1 MNIIIGNI
9 CSTISKVYIR
19 IYSEEQNR
27 VNGGIIVKT
36 KTSYSKQCTRI
47 SGSSKAWPAKPLNAK
62 TAEVI
67 RAAAGEDA
75 IRLIKIMAGRRNVSE
90 FRIVESAR
98 LDIQKVRN
106 LLYKLHSSNLA
117 DYKRV
122 KDNKKGIYVSYWTF
136 NKAMVD
142 ELFAKLHQEKLQRFR
157 ERLDVET
164 SNANCFFICPA
175 ACMRADFAR
184 AEQQRF
190 RCDECGQLLAQEDN
204 TRTIDVLRERIRE
217 METAVA

>member
-1 MNIIIGNI
+1 M
-9 CSTISKVYIR
+9 
-19 IYSEEQNR
+19 
-27 VNGGIIVKT
+27 KT
-36 KTSYSKQCTRI
+36 KISYSKQYKRN
-47 SGSSKAWPAKPLNAK
+47 SGIYKAGLVKPLNAK

-75 IRLIKIMAGRRNVSE
+75 IKLIKIMAGGGNVSE
-90 FRIVESAR
+90 FRIVKNAR

-136 NKAMVD
+136 NKAMVE

-164 SNANCFFICPA
+164 SNANCFFTCPA
-175 ACMRADFAR
+175 ACTRADFAR

-190 RCDECGQLLAQEDN
+190 RCEECGQLLAQEDN
-204 TRTIDVLRERIRE
+204 TRTIDVLREKIRE
-217 METAVA
+217 MEAAPA

>member
-1 MNIIIGNI
+1 MKAGTRSRQGNG
-9 CSTISKVYIR
+9 
-19 IYSEEQNR
+19 YS
-27 VNGGIIVKT
+27 
-36 KTSYSKQCTRI
+36 RI
-47 SGSSKAWPAKPLNAK
+47 SGRPVGNSKAGLVKPLNAK

-75 IRLIKIMAGRRNVSE
+75 IRLIKIMASGRNVSE
-90 FRIVESAR
+90 FTIVKSAR

-136 NKAMVD
+136 NKAMV
-142 ELFAKLHQEKLQRFR
+142 EGLFAKLHQEKLQRFR

-164 SNANCFFICPA
+164 GNLNGFFICPG
-175 ACMRADFAR
+175 ACTRADFAK
-184 AEQQRF
+184 AEQQLF
-190 RCDECGQLLAQEDN
+190 RCEECGQLLAQEDN
-204 TRTIDVLRERIRE
+204 TRTIDVLRDNLRE
-217 METAVA
+217 MEAAVA